1 MKLKAIII
9 LFLNLLIQ
17 INCLGQSQINNYNS
31 LKEWNTDTVELHKI
45 IEENFIGGVDKF
57 YRTLYYE
64 IQYPIIA
71 LRNCKEGVMLL
82 QLSLINNEQQ
92 IEIQNKIGSEFDE
105 EIEAAFKRIKN
116 NWKTNNLNKTIRLSI
131 RFSINPHKE
140 KIKNEFTT
148 LEFRSYETG
157 GSLICD
163 AQCDYRTT
171 EHLKEKVNYSID
183 YSDFESA
190 ILYLKELK
198 RRFPFNKEY
207 QKLYEETWSK
217 IKK

>member
-1 MKLKAIII
+1 MKLKTTVI
-9 LFLNLLIQ
+9 LFSILLIQ
-17 INCLGQSQINNYNS
+17 KNCFGQSQINNYNS
-31 LKEWNTDTVELHKI
+31 LKEWNTDTVVLHKI
-45 IEENFIGGVDKF
+45 IKENFIGGIDKF
-57 YRTLYYE
+57 YRTLYTE
-64 IQYPIIA
+64 TKYPMVA
-71 LRNCKEGVMLL
+71 QNNCKEGVMLL
-82 QLSLINNEQQ
+82 QLSLINSEQQ
-92 IEIQNKIGSEFDE
+92 IEILNKIGSEFDE

-116 NWKTNNLNKTIRLSI
+116 KWKPNNLNKTIRLSI
-131 RFSINPHKE
+131 RFSINPNKE

-148 LEFRSYETG
+148 LEFTSYQMG
-157 GSLICD
+157 AGLICD

-171 EHLKEKVNYSID
+171 EHLNEKVNYSIN
-183 YSDFESA
+183 YFDFESA